1 MLALLAFVKLRK
13 VCSRPV
19 RRPTPCSLGG
29 RVAAL
34 PWGDAGERRP
44 FPRRDRSRLPDCGNG
59 FSSGS
64 GRLDANTG
72 QSRGQNIGQ
81 NIGQNTGQNA
91 WAEHLGRTPART
103 PARTPLNTAEHRPI
117 ARSSRAR
124 SPPLTPRRRSR
135 PPPPSSFTPR
145 CNHPI
150 MRRDPYRGDRHARLL
165 F

>member
-34 PWGDAGERRP
+34 PWGDAGERHP

-81 NIGQNTGQNA
+81 NTWPERLGRTPGQNTGQNT
-91 WAEHLGRTPART
+91 GQK
-103 PARTPLNTAEHRPI
+103 TAEHRRTPANCRI
-117 ARSSRAR
+117 KSGS
-124 SPPLTPRRRSR
+124 LTAANASAAIPS
-135 PPPPSSFTPR
+135 PSSLLVHAKVQPSYHAPGSIPR
-145 CNHPI
+145 
-150 MRRDPYRGDRHARLL
+150 
-165 F
+165 

>member
-1 MLALLAFVKLRK
+1 LLALLAFVKLRK

-19 RRPTPCSLGG
+19 RRPAPCSLGG

-34 PWGDAGERRP
+34 RWGDAGERHP

-81 NIGQNTGQNA
+81 NTGQNA

-103 PARTPLNTAEHRPI
+103 PARTPQNTAEHR
-117 ARSSRAR
+117 R
-124 SPPLTPRRRSR
+124 TPANCQIKSGSLIVANASAAI
-135 PPPPSSFTPR
+135 PSPSSLLVHAKVQPSYHAPGSIPR
-145 CNHPI
+145 
-150 MRRDPYRGDRHARLL
+150 
-165 F
+165 